1 MGSTLGFC
9 RLVCLRE
16 SDTYNIHNFTFFFI
30 VCNLLSPKLLRQ
42 VEAPDVSASVPVVSG
57 DIDAEGAI
65 PSVDVDVPSASA
77 SLDMPGESLH
87 LLKSVLWRA
96 CVFL

>member
-1 MGSTLGFC
+1 MGSTLGFWC

-16 SDTYNIHNFTFFFI
+16 SIITISHFFLI